1 MRDIRERGDTLKH
14 NSHLMQTPFR
24 NHAHA
29 AWFRLCAV
37 CLSMYSGYAV
47 YLAHSHLFETPLATA
62 VSLMG
67 YAAVCVGVYGLLDII
82 CKRVPAPAVRR
93 ERAGLDWRV
102 LAAAFV
108 IALGIFGC
116 TFAACYPGGVNY
128 DISNQWRQA
137 HSGEYNNWHPLFHTL
152 IMKLLT
158 GIVDNYSFIVLVQI
172 VVFAA
177 LLSYLTATLHRAGV
191 PWWAALAVHTL
202 VAASLPVRNTL
213 MFFGKDAAMTLG
225 VLGLT
230 IQAVRILYTR
240 GEWLKKPLHGIV
252 LGLTLAYTT
261 LLRVNA
267 LFFTVPL
274 LLCVLLAY
282 RAFWKKTALAI
293 LSMVLA
299 IALINGPVFGS
310 LDVVYPD
317 NTVEESIGLPMTVL
331 CDIRK
336 MDPAALDTETRLFL
350 NSLAPSR
357 VWQEEYV
364 LHNYNSIKFT
374 FPRELIAERSAG
386 EILGMAAR
394 AAKNAPR
401 TAFAAVNGLTDLVW
415 GVKNNGEGYQRPGN
429 SGDIESAR
437 YPSATLNKLGKM
449 FCRIWE
455 VPMEW
460 GIFAW
465 LTENIGV
472 QLMLLLIVTLW
483 ALYRHGV
490 QVLLLALPTL
500 LYDLG
505 TMLLLASNDA
515 RFFHFSMT
523 IALPC
528 MLALYFLPH
537 TKEEETWN

>member
-1 MRDIRERGDTLKH
+1 MKH
-14 NSHLMQTPFR
+14 NIHLMQTPFR
-24 NHAHA
+24 NRTHAV
-29 AWFRLCAV
+29 WFRLCAV
-37 CLSMYSGYAV
+37 CLSMYIGYAV
-47 YLAHSHLFETPLATA
+47 YLAHSHLFETPMATA
-62 VSLMG
+62 ISLMG
-67 YAAVCVGVYGLLDII
+67 YAAVCLGVYGLLDIV
-82 CKRVPAPAVRR
+82 CKRMPAPNGHAPLAGVDVRVF
-93 ERAGLDWRV
+93 ALGL
-102 LAAAFV
+102 A

-152 IMKLLT
+152 LMKLLT
-158 GIVDNYSFIVLVQI
+158 GIVDNYSFMVLVQI

-177 LLSYLTATLHRAGV
+177 LLAYLTATLHRVGV
-191 PWWAALAVHTL
+191 PGWMALAVHTL
-202 VAASLPVRNTL
+202 VAASLPVRNTI
-213 MFFGKDAAMTLG
+213 MYFGKDAAMTLG
-225 VLGLT
+225 ILGLT

-240 GEWLKKPLHGIV
+240 GEWLQKPLNVIT

-274 LLCVLLAY
+274 LLGVLLVY
-282 RAFWKKTALAI
+282 RTFWKKILMAAI
-293 LSMVLA
+293 AMVLA
-299 IALINGPVFGS
+299 VALVQGPVFGS

-317 NTVEESIGLPMTVL
+317 NTVEESIGLPMTIL

-336 MDPAALDTETRLFL
+336 DDPQALDTETRLFL
-350 NSLAPSR
+350 NSLVPSR
-357 VWQEEYV
+357 VWQEDYV
-364 LHNYNSIKFT
+364 MHNYNSVKFT

-394 AAKNAPR
+394 AAGNAPR
-401 TAFAAVNGLTDLVW
+401 TAFAAFNGLTDLVW
-415 GVKNNGEGYQRPGN
+415 DVTGKGEGYQRLSN
-429 SGDIESAR
+429 SGEIESAR
-437 YPSATLNKLGKM
+437 YPSATLNNLGRKL
-449 FCRIWE
+449 CRIWE
-455 VPMEW
+455 TVMEW
-460 GIFAW
+460 GVFAW

-472 QLMLLLIVTLW
+472 QLAILLIAALW

-490 QVLLLALPTL
+490 EVLILALPTL

-528 MLALYFLPH
+528 VLAMLFLPRA
-537 TKEEETWN
+537 KEEKAWN

>member
-1 MRDIRERGDTLKH
+1 MKH

-24 NHAHA
+24 NRAHA

-37 CLSMYSGYAV
+37 CLSMYIGYAV

-82 CKRVPAPAVRR
+82 CKRMAAPKARA
-93 ERAGLDWRV
+93 ERKGMDWRV
-102 LAAAFV
+102 FAAAFV
-108 IALGIFGC
+108 IALGILGC
-116 TFAACYPGGVNY
+116 TFAACYPGCVNY
-128 DISNQWRQA
+128 DIANQWHQA

-158 GIVDNYSFIVLVQI
+158 SLVDHYSFMVLVQI

-177 LLSYLTATLHRAGV
+177 LLAYLTGTLHRVGV
-191 PWWAALAVHTL
+191 PWWIALAVHTL
-202 VAASLPVRNTL
+202 VTASLPVRNTL

-225 VLGLT
+225 ILGLT

-240 GEWLKKPLHGIV
+240 GEWLKKPLHV
-252 LGLTLAYTT
+252 LVMGLTLAYTT

-274 LLCVLLAY
+274 LLCVLLVY
-282 RAFWKKTALAI
+282 RAFWKKIAVAVI
-293 LSMVLA
+293 AMVLA
-299 IALINGPVFGS
+299 LALINGPVFGS
-310 LDVVYPD
+310 LDVVYPN
-317 NTVEESIGLPMTVL
+317 NTLEESIGLPMTVL

-336 MDPAALDTETRLFL
+336 MDPQALDTETRLFL
-350 NSLAPSR
+350 NDLVPSR
-357 VWQEEYV
+357 IWKEEYV
-364 LHNYNSIKFT
+364 LHNYNSIKFS

-394 AAKNAPR
+394 AAKEAPR

-415 GVKNNGEGYQRPGN
+415 DVTGKGEGYQRLGN

-437 YPSATLNKLGKM
+437 YPSATLNNLGKM

-455 VPMEW
+455 TPMAW

-472 QLMLLLIVTLW
+472 QLMLLLIITLW

-490 QVLLLALPTL
+490 EALLMALPTL

-505 TMLLLASNDA
+505 TMMLLASNDA

-528 MLALYFLPH
+528 MLALLFLPR

>member
-1 MRDIRERGDTLKH
+1 MKH
-14 NSHLMQTPFR
+14 NSQLMQTPFR
-24 NHAHA
+24 NRTHAV
-29 AWFRLCAV
+29 WFRLCAV
-37 CLSMYSGYAV
+37 CLSMYIGYAV

-62 VSLMG
+62 VSLVG

-82 CKRVPAPAVRR
+82 CKRLPAPGARKVHS
-93 ERAGLDWRV
+93 ALDWRV
-102 LAAAFV
+102 FAAAFV
-108 IALGIFGC
+108 IALGILGC

-152 IMKLLT
+152 LMKWLT
-158 GIVDNYSFIVLVQI
+158 SIVDNYSFMVLVQI

-177 LLSYLTATLHRAGV
+177 LLAYLTAVLHRGGV
-191 PWWAALAVHTL
+191 PGWMALAVHTL
-202 VAASLPVRNTL
+202 TAASLPVRNTL

-225 VLGLT
+225 ILGLT
-230 IQAVRILYTR
+230 IQAVRILHTR
-240 GEWLKKPLHGIV
+240 GEWLKKPLHV
-252 LGLTLAYTT
+252 MVMGLTLAYTT

-274 LLCVLLAY
+274 LFCVLLIY
-282 RAFWKKTALAI
+282 RAFWKKIAVSVL
-293 LSMVLA
+293 LMVLA
-299 IALINGPVFGS
+299 IALVQGPVFGS
-310 LDVVYPD
+310 LDVIYPD

-336 MDPAALDTETRLFL
+336 MEPQALDTETRLFL
-350 NSLAPSR
+350 NELVPSK
-357 VWQEEYV
+357 VWRESYV
-364 LHNYNSIKFT
+364 MHNYNSVKFT
-374 FPRELIAERSAG
+374 FPRELIAEHSVG

-394 AAKNAPR
+394 AACNAPR
-401 TAFAAVNGLTDLVW
+401 TAFEAFNGLTDLVW
-415 GVKNNGEGYQRPGN
+415 GVTGKGEGYQDISN
-429 SGDIESAR
+429 SGQIESAR
-437 YPSATLNKLGKM
+437 YPSATLNQLGQA
-449 FCRIWE
+449 FSRLWE
-455 VPMEW
+455 VPMKW
-460 GIFAW
+460 APLAW

-472 QLMLLLIVTLW
+472 QLAILLIAALW
-483 ALYRHGV
+483 ALYRRGV
-490 QVLLLALPTL
+490 QALLLALPTL

-528 MLALYFLPH
+528 VLALYYLPR

>member
-1 MRDIRERGDTLKH
+1 MKH

-24 NHAHA
+24 NRTHAV
-29 AWFRLCAV
+29 WFRLCAV
-37 CLSMYSGYAV
+37 CLSMYIGYV
-47 YLAHSHLFETPLATA
+47 IYLAHSHIFETPLATA

-82 CKRVPAPAVRR
+82 CKRMPAPAARK
-93 ERAGLDWRV
+93 ERSAMDWRV
-102 LAAAFV
+102 FAAAFV

-128 DISNQWRQA
+128 DISNQWRQV

-152 IMKLLT
+152 LMKLLT
-158 GIVDNYSFIVLVQI
+158 SIVDHYSFMVLVQI
-172 VVFAA
+172 AAFAA
-177 LLSYLTATLHRAGV
+177 LLAYLTATLHRCGV
-191 PWWAALAVHTL
+191 PCWLALAVHTL
-202 VAASLPVRNTL
+202 AAASLPVRNTL
-213 MFFGKDAAMTLG
+213 MYFGKDAAMTLG

-230 IQAVRILYTR
+230 IQAARILYTR
-240 GEWLKKPLHGIV
+240 GDWLKKPVHAVI

-274 LLCVLLAY
+274 LLCVLLVY
-282 RAFWKKTALAI
+282 RAFWKKAAVAA
-293 LSMVLA
+293 LSMALA
-299 IALINGPVFGS
+299 IALVQGPVFGS
-310 LDVVYPD
+310 LDVIYPD

-331 CDIRK
+331 CDTRK
-336 MDPAALDTETRLFL
+336 MDPQALDTPTRLFL
-350 NSLAPSR
+350 NKLAPSK
-357 VWQEEYV
+357 VWQESYV
-364 LHNYNSIKFT
+364 MHNYNSIKFT
-374 FPRELIAERSAG
+374 FPRELIAEHSAG
-386 EILGMAAR
+386 EIIGMAAR

-401 TAFAAVNGLTDLVW
+401 TAFVAFNGLTDLVW
-415 GVKNNGEGYQRPGN
+415 GVTGNGEGYQTVSN
-429 SGDIESAR
+429 SGNIESAR
-437 YPSATLNKLGKM
+437 YPSATLNRLGKM
-449 FCRIWE
+449 ICRIWE
-455 VPMEW
+455 TPMEW
-460 GIFAW
+460 GVLAW

-472 QLMLLLIVTLW
+472 QLALLLVVTLW

-490 QVLLLALPTL
+490 EALMMALPTL

-505 TMLLLASNDA
+505 TMMLLASNDA

-528 MLALYFLPH
+528 MLALLFLPC